1 MSPKSILFE
10 NAHVIDPAQNID
22 RVARV
27 LVVDGFISAIDP
39 TDGDL
44 PEGCLRRDVRSLILA
59 PGLIDLGTELGEPGR
74 EEDETIDS
82 ALLAALSGGFTTVV
96 CSTNTQPPIDTAAGV
111 QFVQQRASRC
121 NSARVQVLGCVS
133 KNRRGEE
140 LAEIGALFEAGAVG
154 FSDAPAPIENT
165 ALLKRALEYCAMFD
179 RPILEPPEVVA
190 LSDRGVMHEDLTQL
204 RLGLAPMPAEAEDL
218 ATSRNLRLVEA
229 TGGRLHL
236 NSVSTWGSVEIC
248 RRVRARDIQFSAGV
262 LVANTHML
270 DEQLVSFDASLKVN
284 PPLRS
289 KSHVEEIC
297 SGLQDGTIDVI
308 SSGHRPISREKKMLE
323 LDAAPF
329 GMIALE
335 TALAQVSTYLV
346 KPRILSWKVVIEK
359 MSTNPARVMNIA
371 GGNLRPGA
379 AADIILINPDLRW
392 KHDPTHGF
400 SRSSNSPFAETQF
413 HGRVVETLVAGQTK
427 WKI

>member
-1 MSPKSILFE
+1 
-10 NAHVIDPAQNID
+10 
-22 RVARV
+22 
-27 LVVDGFISAIDP
+27 
-39 TDGDL
+39 
-44 PEGCLRRDVRSLILA
+44 
-59 PGLIDLGTELGEPGR
+59 
-74 EEDETIDS
+74 
-82 ALLAALSGGFTTVV
+82 
-96 CSTNTQPPIDTAAGV
+96 
-111 QFVQQRASRC
+111 
-121 NSARVQVLGCVS
+121 
-133 KNRRGEE
+133 

-165 ALLKRALEYCAMFD
+165 ALLKRALEYCTMFD
-179 RPILEPPEVVA
+179 RPILETPEVVA

-236 NSVSTWGSVEIC
+236 NGVSTAGSVEIC
-248 RRVRARDIQFSAGV
+248 RRVRARDIYFSAGV

-270 DEQLVSFDASLKVN
+270 DEQLVSFDSALKVN

-289 KSHVEEIC
+289 KYHAEEIC

-308 SSGHRPISREKKMLE
+308 SSGHRPFSQEKKMLE

-335 TALAQVSTYLV
+335 TAFSQVSTFLV
-346 KPRILSWKVVIEK
+346 RSGVLNWTGVINK

-371 GGNLRPGA
+371 GGNLKVGSP
-379 AADIILINPDLRW
+379 ADIILINPDLRW
-392 KHDPTHGF
+392 KYEPVQGF
-400 SRSSNSPFAETQF
+400 SRSSNSPFAGTEFQ
-413 HGRVVETLVAGQTK
+413 GRVVETIIAGQTK
-427 WKI
+427 WKA